1 MPRLDNVPDPDR
13 GDSPVSPSQA
23 PQVFD
28 PDSGEESDDV
38 EEAGEEGHGYEPI
51 NQEDLPDDEQDGED
65 GLSMEDQVAALVRA
79 AQSDPENLSER
90 TREEMEKAEAEKRE
104 EEAREKADIWQ
115 AAPREDSIQMDEAKV
130 ATIKS
135 LMSKISL
142 PHAPPW
148 AKEGQDQEWREK
160 L

>member
-1 MPRLDNVPDPDR
+1 MW
-13 GDSPVSPSQA
+13 STSSIFK
-23 PQVFD
+23 VFD

-104 EEAREKADIWQ
+104 EEVVHLE
-115 AAPREDSIQMDEAKV
+115 ELLVSV
-130 ATIKS
+130 A
-135 LMSKISL
+135 
-142 PHAPPW
+142 
-148 AKEGQDQEWREK
+148 
-160 L
+160 

>member
-1 MPRLDNVPDPDR
+1 MWSSCLIFK
-13 GDSPVSPSQA
+13 
-23 PQVFD
+23 VFD

-65 GLSMEDQVAALVRA
+65 GLSMEEQVAALVRA

-104 EEAREKADIWQ
+104 EEVVHLVELLASVAKIHQILRREKRLTYGKLLPGKIQFKWMK
-115 AAPREDSIQMDEAKV
+115 PRYWLYSHGNRTSTRM
-130 ATIKS
+130 
-135 LMSKISL
+135 L
-142 PHAPPW
+142 
-148 AKEGQDQEWREK
+148 
-160 L
+160 

>member
-23 PQVFD
+23 PQVELTGCNSVIDMFKVFD

-38 EEAGEEGHGYEPI
+38 EERGEEGHGYEPI

-104 EEAREKADIWQ
+104 EEVVNLEELLVKCCLN
-115 AAPREDSIQMDEAKV
+115 P
-130 ATIKS
+130 
-135 LMSKISL
+135 
-142 PHAPPW
+142 
-148 AKEGQDQEWREK
+148 
-160 L
+160 

>member
-23 PQVFD
+23 PQVGLSGCNSVIDILKVFD

-104 EEAREKADIWQ
+104 EEVVHLVT
-115 AAPREDSIQMDEAKV
+115 AP
-130 ATIKS
+130 
-135 LMSKISL
+135 
-142 PHAPPW
+142 
-148 AKEGQDQEWREK
+148 G
-160 L
+160 

>member
-23 PQVFD
+23 PQVELTACNSVIDILKVFD

-104 EEAREKADIWQ
+104 EEVVHLVT
-115 AAPREDSIQMDEAKV
+115 AP
-130 ATIKS
+130 
-135 LMSKISL
+135 
-142 PHAPPW
+142 
-148 AKEGQDQEWREK
+148 G
-160 L
+160 